1 MQFQGIPQ
9 RPKNP
14 LAGYMRQPKI
24 YIRLPSNGK
33 YWPEGSIDIPENRE
47 FPVYSMT
54 AKDELLFKTP
64 DALMNGQAIV
74 DVIKSCMPNILDP
87 WHCPMMDLDMI
98 LIAMRLAT
106 YGDKMPFKHV
116 QPGTNEEQEY
126 EIDLRLLLDQL
137 TNNTWVEQVAINPDF
152 IIYVRPLT
160 YRHMTQTGIKTF
172 ETQRILSIVNDESIA
187 EAEKIKLFSESF
199 NSLTKVTVDLVAET
213 IFQIQTPEGLVT
225 DLHWIKE
232 FINNADKD
240 IFKTVQ
246 DHLNELK
253 LHNDIKPLTFQSTPE
268 QIALGAPETYE
279 VPVNFNNSDFFA

>member
-199 NSLTKVTVDLVAET
+199 NSLTKVTIDLVAET

-253 LHNDIKPLTFQSTPE
+253 SHNDIKPLTFQSTPK

>member
-116 QPGTNEEQEY
+116 QPVTNEEQEY

-253 LHNDIKPLTFQSTPE
+253 SHNDIKPLTFQSTPE

>member
-199 NSLTKVTVDLVAET
+199 NSLTKVTIDLVAET

-253 LHNDIKPLTFQSTPE
+253 SHNDIKPLTFQSTPE

>member
-1 MQFQGIPQ
+1 MQFQGHPQ

-64 DALMNGQAIV
+64 DALLNGQAIV

-106 YGDKMPFKHV
+106 YGDKMPFKHI

-137 TNNTWVEQVAINPDF
+137 TKNTWIEQVAINPDF
-152 IIYVRPLT
+152 IIYVKPLT
-160 YRHMTQTGIKTF
+160 YKHMTQTGIKTF

-187 EAEKIKLFSESF
+187 EEEKLKLFSESF

-225 DLHWIKE
+225 DQHWIKE
-232 FINNADKD
+232 LINNADKD

-253 LHNDIKPLTFQSTPE
+253 SHNDIKPLSFQSTPE

>member
-1 MQFQGIPQ
+1 
-9 RPKNP
+9 
-14 LAGYMRQPKI
+14 
-24 YIRLPSNGK
+24 
-33 YWPEGSIDIPENRE
+33 
-47 FPVYSMT
+47 
-54 AKDELLFKTP
+54 
-64 DALMNGQAIV
+64 
-74 DVIKSCMPNILDP
+74 
-87 WHCPMMDLDMI
+87 
-98 LIAMRLAT
+98 MRLAT

-253 LHNDIKPLTFQSTPE
+253 SHNDIKPLTFQSTPE

>member
-137 TNNTWVEQVAINPDF
+137 TNNTWLEQVAINPDF

-253 LHNDIKPLTFQSTPE
+253 SHNDIKPLTFQSTPE

>member
-253 LHNDIKPLTFQSTPE
+253 SHNDIKPLVFQSTPE

>member
-33 YWPEGSIDIPENRE
+33 YWPEGSIEVPENRE

-199 NSLTKVTVDLVAET
+199 NSLTRVTVDLVAET
-213 IFQIQTPEGLVT
+213 IFQIQTPEGFVT

-253 LHNDIKPLTFQSTPE
+253 SHNDIKPLTFQSTPE

>member
-137 TNNTWVEQVAINPDF
+137 TNNTWLEQVAINPDF

-253 LHNDIKPLTFQSTPE
+253 SHNDIKPLTFQSTPK

>member
-33 YWPEGSIDIPENRE
+33 YWPEGSIEVPENRE

-253 LHNDIKPLTFQSTPE
+253 SHNDIKPLTFQSTPE